1 LKDLEIIKENYTDPQ
16 ILTLDIEEKELADND
31 NTFLNANNIYTEV
44 EGEVG
49 KNLKLKDNQRVNLVG
64 IIKSRFGTAE
74 DARKSSEKRWL
85 SAYSNYRGLY
95 KKGVKFR
102 DSEKSRIFV
111 KITKTKV
118 LAAFGQLVDVI
129 FGAGIFPIGI
139 SETKLPEGER
149 KNAHLDTQNPS
160 PTLESPDN
168 IGNRLEDE
176 TDNPYDVGYEGDG
189 RILAAGET
197 LGRGEYS
204 KTVEETAEESGM
216 LVEGLNPNPQVF
228 ELSPA
233 KKAARAM
240 EKLIHDQIEESKG
253 SSEIRNSLLE
263 ASLLGTGILKGPFN
277 FNKKLNKWEMDEDNN
292 RVYAPLEVRVPR
304 IEFVSCWDFYP
315 DPQATNVDE
324 CEFII
329 HRHKMNRSQLR
340 QLRNMPY
347 FNEDA
352 IRDCLREG
360 PNYIEKGFEDQLKDQ
375 MSSPDESGSSNFE
388 VLEYWGIMD
397 AEYAREV
404 GIDLDEEIDDLDEV
418 QINAW
423 VCGNMLLRAVVN
435 PFSPYRIPYHAF
447 PYEKNPYNFFG
458 IGVAENMDDSQQIM
472 NGHARMAIDN
482 LALAG
487 SLVFDVDESAL
498 VGGQTME
505 VYPGKIFRRQ
515 AGMPGQSIYGLKF
528 PNTAPE
534 NMMMFDRFRQLAD
547 EQTGIPSYSH
557 GQTGV
562 QSMTRTASGMSML
575 LGAASLNIKT
585 VVKNI
590 DDFLL
595 KPLGES
601 YFQWN
606 MQFFEGDLD
615 IAGDLEVKATG
626 TNSMMQK
633 EVRSQRL
640 TMFLQTAQSP
650 AIAPFV
656 KISKLVSELAY
667 SLDLDPDEIL
677 NDPDEAAIMAQII
690 GMQNAGQ
697 TTGPEAEAVGGQP
710 GVMGGVQ
717 GAPQQPQELGTTGT
731 GGGNIGTGNVPLAGE
746 AEFSGT
752 PRAAG
757 GAGQGSPI

>member
-1 LKDLEIIKENYTDPQ
+1 MAE
-16 ILTLDIEEKELADND
+16 ND
-31 NTFLNANNIYTEV
+31 NTFLTANNIYEDV
-44 EGEVG
+44 EGEAG
-49 KNLKLKDNQRVNLVG
+49 KTLSLEEDQQINLVG
-64 IIKSRFGTAE
+64 IVKSRFTLAE
-74 DARKSSEKRWL
+74 EARDGDETRWL
-85 SAYSNYRGLY
+85 KAYENYRGLY
-95 KKGVKFR
+95 NRSVKFR
-102 DSEKSRIFV
+102 ESEKSRIFV

-129 FGAGIFPIGI
+129 FGTGKFPIGI
-139 SETKLPEGER
+139 AETKIPEGE
-149 KNAHLDTQNPS
+149 KENAYLDTQNPQMGI
-160 PTLESPDN
+160 ESNVPDN
-168 IGNRLEDE
+168 IGNRLEDDPVE
-176 TDNPYDVGYEGDG
+176 NIYNVGYEGDG
-189 RILAAGET
+189 KTLKAGAT
-197 LGRGEYS
+197 LGTGMFEDDIIAQAD
-204 KTVEETAEESGM
+204 EQGM
-216 LVEGLNPNPQVF
+216 LQEGLTPNPQIPEV
-228 ELSPA
+228 SPA
-233 KKAARAM
+233 EKTARRM
-240 EKLIHDQIEESKG
+240 EKLIHDQIEESNG
-253 SSEIRNSLLE
+253 GSEIRNALLE
-263 ASLLGTGILKGPFN
+263 SSLLGTGIIKGPFN
-277 FNKKLNKWEMDEDNN
+277 FNKKLHKWDTDESGERQYN
-292 RVYAPLEVRVPR
+292 PLEVRVPR

-315 DPQATNVDE
+315 DPAATNIDE
-324 CEFII
+324 CEYVV

-347 FNEDA
+347 FDEDA
-352 IRDCLREG
+352 IRECIQKGANYEDKDFEAHLRDD
-360 PNYIEKGFEDQLKDQ
+360 YKVDD
-375 MSSPDESGSSNFE
+375 SYTANFE

-404 GIDLDEEIDDLDEV
+404 GMELDESIDDLDEV

-423 VCGNMLLRAVVN
+423 VCGDKLLRAVIN
-435 PFSPYRIPYHAF
+435 PFTPYRIPYSAF
-447 PYEKNPYNFFG
+447 PYERNPYNFFG
-458 IGVAENMDDSQQIM
+458 IGVAENMNDSQQIM

-498 VGGQTME
+498 VGGQNME

-585 VVKNI
+585 VVKNL

-606 MQFFEGDLD
+606 MQFFEGKIDV
-615 IAGDLEVKATG
+615 AGDLEVRATG
-626 TNSMMQK
+626 TNSLMQK

-677 NDPDEAAIMAQII
+677 NDPEEAAIMAQII
-690 GMQNAGQ
+690 GMQNAQ
-697 TTGPEAEAVGGQP
+697 QNTGEETEPGSQQP
-710 GVMGGVQ
+710 AGMGGLTGTPV
-717 GAPQQPQELGTTGT
+717 QPQDLGATGT
-731 GGGNIGTGNVPLAGE
+731 GGGNIGIGDVPVAGE
-746 AEFSGT
+746 DSFSGT
-752 PRAAG
+752 VGIPA
-757 GAGQGSPI
+757 GAG

>member
-1 LKDLEIIKENYTDPQ
+1 MAE
-16 ILTLDIEEKELADND
+16 ND
-31 NTFLNANNIYTEV
+31 NTFLNANNIYEEV
-44 EGEVG
+44 EGEAG
-49 KNLKLKDNQRVNLVG
+49 KNLSLEEDQQTNLVG
-64 IIKSRFGTAE
+64 IIKSRFALSE
-74 DARKSSEKRWL
+74 EARNGDERRWL
-85 SAYSNYRGLY
+85 RAYENFRGLY
-95 KKGVKFR
+95 NKSVKFR
-102 DSEKSRIFV
+102 ESEKSRIFV

-118 LAAFGQLVDVI
+118 LAAYGQLVDVI
-129 FGAGIFPIGI
+129 FGTGKFPIGI
-139 SETKLPEGER
+139 EETKLPEGE
-149 KNAHLDTQNPS
+149 KENAYLDTQNPQMGI
-160 PTLESPDN
+160 ESSLPDN
-168 IGNRLEDE
+168 IGNRLEDAPVE
-176 TDNPYDVGYEGDG
+176 SIYNVGFEGDG
-189 RILAAGET
+189 RTLKPGAT
-197 LGRGEYS
+197 LG
-204 KTVEETAEESGM
+204 TGM
-216 LVEGLNPNPQVF
+216 FEDDVVTQADEQGLLQEGLTPNPQAPEV
-228 ELSPA
+228 SPA
-233 KKAARAM
+233 QRAARKM
-240 EKLIHDQIEESKG
+240 EKLIHDQIEESNG
-253 SSEIRNSLLE
+253 GSEIRNALLE
-263 ASLLGTGILKGPFN
+263 ASLLGTGIVKGPFN
-277 FNKKLNKWEMDEDNN
+277 FNKKLHKWDTVENGERQYN
-292 RVYAPLEVRVPR
+292 PLEVRVPR

-315 DPQATNVDE
+315 DPAATNIEE
-324 CEFII
+324 CEYVI

-352 IRDCLREG
+352 IRECIQDG
-360 PNYIEKGFEDQLKDQ
+360 PNYEDKDFESQLKDDYKLDDTY
-375 MSSPDESGSSNFE
+375 MANFE

-404 GIDLDEEIDDLDEV
+404 GIELDDTIDDLDEV

-423 VCGNMLLRAVVN
+423 VCGNKLLRAVIN
-435 PFSPYRIPYHAF
+435 PFTPYRIPYSAF
-447 PYEKNPYNFFG
+447 PYERNPYNFFG
-458 IGVAENMDDSQQIM
+458 IGVAENMNDSQQIM

-498 VGGQTME
+498 VGGQNME

-585 VVKNI
+585 VVKNL

-606 MQFFEGDLD
+606 MQFFEGNLD
-615 IAGDLEVKATG
+615 VVGDLEVKATG
-626 TNSMMQK
+626 TNSLMQK

-677 NDPDEAAIMAQII
+677 NDPEEAAIMAQII
-690 GMQNAGQ
+690 GMQNVGQ
-697 TTGPEAEAVGGQP
+697 NTGEETQP
-710 GVMGGVQ
+710 GSQQPAGMGGLGGIPVEPQ
-717 GAPQQPQELGTTGT
+717 DLGATGT
-731 GGGNIGTGNVPLAGE
+731 GGGNIGIGDVPVAGE
-746 AEFSGT
+746 DSFSGT
-752 PRAAG
+752 VGIPT
-757 GAGQGSPI
+757 GAG

>member
-1 LKDLEIIKENYTDPQ
+1 M
-16 ILTLDIEEKELADND
+16 ADND
-31 NTFLNANNIYTEV
+31 NTFLTADNIYEDV
-44 EGEVG
+44 EGEAG
-49 KNLKLKDNQRVNLVG
+49 KTLSLEEDQQINLVG
-64 IIKSRFGTAE
+64 IIKSRFALAE
-74 DARKSSEKRWL
+74 EARDGDETRWL
-85 SAYSNYRGLY
+85 KAYENYRGLY
-95 KKGVKFR
+95 NRSVKFR
-102 DSEKSRIFV
+102 ESEKSRIFV

-129 FGAGIFPIGI
+129 FGTGKFPIGI
-139 SETKLPEGER
+139 AETKIPEGE
-149 KNAHLDTQNPS
+149 KENAYLDTQNPQMGI
-160 PTLESPDN
+160 ESNVPDN
-168 IGNRLEDE
+168 IGNRLEDDPVE
-176 TDNPYDVGYEGDG
+176 NIYNVGYEGDG
-189 RILAAGET
+189 KTLKAGAT
-197 LGRGEYS
+197 LGTGMFEDDIIAQAD
-204 KTVEETAEESGM
+204 EQGM
-216 LVEGLNPNPQVF
+216 LQEGLTPNPQIPEV
-228 ELSPA
+228 SPA
-233 KKAARAM
+233 EKTARRM
-240 EKLIHDQIEESKG
+240 EKLIHDQIEESNG
-253 SSEIRNSLLE
+253 GSEIRNALLE
-263 ASLLGTGILKGPFN
+263 SSLLGTGIIKGPFN
-277 FNKKLNKWEMDEDNN
+277 FNKKLHKWDTDENGERQYN
-292 RVYAPLEVRVPR
+292 PLEVRVPR

-315 DPQATNVDE
+315 DPAATNIDE
-324 CEFII
+324 CEYVV

-347 FNEDA
+347 FDEDA
-352 IRDCLREG
+352 IRECIQKGANYEDKDFEAHLRDD
-360 PNYIEKGFEDQLKDQ
+360 YKVDD
-375 MSSPDESGSSNFE
+375 SYTANFE

-404 GIDLDEEIDDLDEV
+404 GMELDESIDDLDEV

-423 VCGNMLLRAVVN
+423 VCGDKLLRAVIN
-435 PFSPYRIPYHAF
+435 PFTPYRIPYSAF
-447 PYEKNPYNFFG
+447 PYERNPYNFFG
-458 IGVAENMDDSQQIM
+458 IGVAENMNDSQQIM

-498 VGGQTME
+498 VGGQNME

-585 VVKNI
+585 VVKNL

-606 MQFFEGDLD
+606 MQFFEGKIDV
-615 IAGDLEVKATG
+615 AGDLEVRATG
-626 TNSMMQK
+626 TNSLMQK

-677 NDPDEAAIMAQII
+677 NDPEEAAIMAQII
-690 GMQNAGQ
+690 GMQNAQ
-697 TTGPEAEAVGGQP
+697 QNTGEETEPGSQQP
-710 GVMGGVQ
+710 AGMGGLTGTPV
-717 GAPQQPQELGTTGT
+717 QPQDLGATGT
-731 GGGNIGTGNVPLAGE
+731 GGGNIGIGDVPVAGE
-746 AEFSGT
+746 DSFSGT
-752 PRAAG
+752 VGIPA
-757 GAGQGSPI
+757 GAG